1 MLGSADAVKT
11 QFAKEFVRTG
21 NGQSTFVKQNG
32 RTAGEGW
39 TTSYYKFDKFFRLN
53 GN

>member
-1 MLGSADAVKT
+1 MLGSVDAVKT
-11 QFAKEFVRTG
+11 QFAMEFVRTG
-21 NGQSTFVKQNG
+21 NGQSNLKQNG

-39 TTSYYKFDKFFRLN
+39 TNSYYKFDKFFRLN